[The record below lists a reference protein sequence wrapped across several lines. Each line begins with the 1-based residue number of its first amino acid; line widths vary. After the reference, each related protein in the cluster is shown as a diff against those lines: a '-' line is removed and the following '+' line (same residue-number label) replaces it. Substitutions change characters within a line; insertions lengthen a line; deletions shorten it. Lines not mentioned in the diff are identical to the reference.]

1 MGNGLDMDL
10 AGPRAGRPGHSR
22 LRRDA
27 VGAGRPVSAP
37 RELFD
42 SAANSRR
49 ALRAWG
55 DRRGGVPTPTLRV
68 AVTGTPIS
76 RRRALALITLGGASL
91 AAGAAGWVAGL
102 GAPGARGRL
111 LRGRAEQLLT
121 QPTVLAS
128 RNGVLRVR
136 LTAAADVWLAGR
148 HTTALGFNGTS
159 PGPTLRVRPGALLQ
173 VRLVNHLDQRT
184 NLHTHGLHVS
194 PEDHGDNPFVTIDPG
209 ATFDY
214 TYRIPTSHPAG
225 TFWYHPHHHGHVADQ
240 IFGGLAGALLVD
252 PGLDLPVTRD
262 RVLVITDTTLDAAG
276 RVADVSA
283 MDRMM
288 GREGELVLV
297 NGQHQPRIATTPGAA
312 ERWRIIN
319 GCTSRVLALRLDGH
333 NLTQVALDGNF
344 LPTPADRN
352 LVVLAPG
359 NRTDLIIRP
368 TSVPAG
374 VTSGTADAAGS
385 AYRPPPTD
393 LRHGHG
399 PGWDEV
405 HHRRP
410 HLRPHPRRPHRT
422 TGQHRRLDDHQHQP
436 HGSPL
441 SPARVALPRAGRQH
455 PNITDR
461 HPAGRRAHPSPRLGA
476 PAHPFHRL
484 PRPQRLPLPHPRP
497 RRRRHDG
504 HRQRTH
510 LITGAVQIWLVWI
523 SRHARLSCPRVVA
536 RRQRFFCHSLAFP
549 RTSRGVRPRVQRPV
563 WARAVLSYLRY
574 RSRSSRRP
582 RGGSCWTCRR

>member
-1 MGNGLDMDL
+1 MGNGMDMDL

-37 RELFD
+37 REFFD

-68 AVTGTPIS
+68 AVTGAPIS

-111 LRGRAEQLLT
+111 RPGPAGQLLT

-159 PGPTLRVRPGALLQ
+159 SGPTLRVRPGDLLQ
-173 VRLVNHLDQRT
+173 VRLVNHFDQST

-194 PEDHGDNPFVTIDPG
+194 PEDHGDNLFVTIDPG

-214 TYRIPTSHPAG
+214 TYRIPASYPAG
-225 TFWYHPHHHGHVADQ
+225 TFWYHSHHYGHVADQ

-262 RVLVITDTTLDAAG
+262 RVLLITDTTLDAAG
-276 RVADVSA
+276 RVAAVSA

-312 ERWRIIN
+312 DRWRIIN

-333 NLTQVALDGNF
+333 RLTQVALDGNF

-368 TSVPAG
+368 TSSGQFALVTDPYNRGSTGMMGGMGMGGGSTSNRPITLATLAVTGPAAPPPSLPASLPAPQTG
-374 VTSGTADAAGS
+374 RSPTPAPWITPFTCTCGPSTCWPTAPKQHRPPSCRTSCSSQPAAGCACAS
-385 AYRPPPTD
+385 
-393 LRHGHG
+393 
-399 PGWDEV
+399 
-405 HHRRP
+405 
-410 HLRPHPRRPHRT
+410 
-422 TGQHRRLDDHQHQP
+422 
-436 HGSPL
+436 
-441 SPARVALPRAGRQH
+441 
-455 PNITDR
+455 
-461 HPAGRRAHPSPRLGA
+461 PSPTT
-476 PAHPFHRL
+476 PAAASTTATSSTTKK
-484 PRPQRLPLPHPRP
+484 
-497 RRRRHDG
+497 RR
-504 HRQRTH
+504 
-510 LITGAVQIWLVWI
+510 
-523 SRHARLSCPRVVA
+523 SN
-536 RRQRFFCHSLAFP
+536 
-549 RTSRGVRPRVQRPV
+549 
-563 WARAVLSYLRY
+563 RY
-574 RSRSSRRP
+574 
-582 RGGSCWTCRR
+582 